1 MRTETETRTIYVS
14 DDGKRKS
21 YSQSEIETYEN
32 MQLQEIFERRTQLGK
47 ISVFTTLYDFS
58 KGDLDTFRKFNN
70 GVDTDEVMEFE
81 NGGYYVYVQ
90 DCDYDQIGE
99 NESLYN
105 LRNYEVKVNQKI
117 RWYQNVLDNIT
128 KLVKEREEKNF
139 KKEEQK

>member
-21 YSQSEIETYEN
+21 YSQSEIKTYEN
-32 MQLQEIFERRTQLGK
+32 IQLQEIFERRTSLGK
-47 ISVFTTLYDFS
+47 ISAFTTLYDFS
-58 KGDLDTFRKFNN
+58 KGDLDTFRKFYN
-70 GVDTDEVMEFE
+70 GVDTEELMEFE
-81 NGGYYVYVQ
+81 NGGYYVYIQ
-90 DCDYDQIGE
+90 DSDYDQIGE

-139 KKEEQK
+139 KKEE